1 MSTKLGFVYVVDDDE
16 SFRRSVSRLLS
27 GFGYEVAS
35 FPSAAD
41 FLAQHT
47 SVSRGCVL
55 ADLHMPGCSG
65 LELQTKLAASGN
77 PLPVVFLSGN
87 GTIPSTVK
95 AMRQGAVDFLT
106 KCTPDSE
113 LLAALAQALQL
124 DGVQLARRGALAQM
138 QSLYGQ
144 LSPRECEVFAGVVAG
159 QLNKQ
164 IAGDLGIA
172 LRTVKLHRTH
182 ISRKLRLHSVPEW
195 IQLWNTIRSG
205 RV

>member
-1 MSTKLGFVYVVDDDE
+1 MTTTQGFIYVVDDDD

-27 GFGYEVAS
+27 GVGYEVAS

-41 FLAQHT
+41 FLAQHS

-65 LELQTKLAASGN
+65 LELQVQLAASGN
-77 PLPVVFLSGN
+77 PLPLVFLSGN

-106 KCTPDSE
+106 KCAPDSE

-124 DGVQLARRGALAQM
+124 DGVQLARRGALAEM

-144 LSPRECEVFAGVVAG
+144 LSPRECEVFAGVVTG

-182 ISRKLRLHSVPEW
+182 ISRKLRMPSVPEW
-195 IQLWNTIRSG
+195 IQLWNAIRTK
-205 RV
+205 

>member
-1 MSTKLGFVYVVDDDE
+1 MTPTHGLVYVVDDDD

-27 GFGYEVAS
+27 AVGYEVATFAS
-35 FPSAAD
+35 GPA

-65 LELQTKLAASGN
+65 LELQTRLASSGN
-77 PLPVVFLSGN
+77 PLPLVFLSGN
-87 GTIPSTVK
+87 GTIPSSVK

-106 KCTPDSE
+106 KCAPDRE
-113 LLAALAQALQL
+113 LLAAVAQALLL
-124 DGVQLARRGALAQM
+124 DGVQHARRGALAEM
-138 QSLYGQ
+138 WALYGQ

-172 LRTVKLHRTH
+172 LRTVKLHRTN
-182 ISRKLRLHSVPEW
+182 ISRKLGMPSVPEW
-195 IQLWNTIRSG
+195 IQLWNAIRTD
-205 RV
+205 